1 MLVNTAIMSEIF
13 QISLWNFF
21 KLSIMSSIFFYW
33 IPQYVFPQ
41 YIVKDKLDK
50 IMFNILYMLTF
61 ILLSIPAMVQFHI
74 FSFPLFLLL
83 LFFFKGF
90 FLYFFEKR
98 NYTDELIDSFR
109 KVLIKVLDIIDNF
122 YINWKVHRKKAP
134 RYHLSRI
141 QTFLLPESLFTLL
154 TYFIFIYCIY
164 IISLGG
170 FISYADAVPDTVQFV
185 EWVHSFHENI
195 LFKDGKTPGA
205 DFYGQATFVFFL
217 QIISG
222 IDSIVLFNIYPALLV
237 FFVLFG
243 LYYVVYKITFSRYSA
258 AFSVFLFGVIFLS
271 PLAHT
276 ILGYLYQTELPNMV
290 EWNGLSF
297 YLVWLSDVL
306 NYTPSPAI
314 EIAHIPYERYS
325 AGLAYELSSSMFLLN
340 NYFITRIFTHRGK
353 DNILLYAITLFLV
366 FTFHGGGAIYLVV
379 SNIFIFIA
387 AVLFGKFHWQT
398 FKQGLI
404 AIFIVAIL
412 GNLWTLSVIKYGIPQ
427 DFGAAAPF
435 LDTLFSTKESV
446 KNITDGGEI
455 LEIILLNKIQV
466 SIVFAML
473 LLPFLSIFRKRKFL
487 YLSMSLTI
495 LAVMLIYFAPNLGLP
510 RAVKQT
516 RAAEYLLSVFAMGS
530 GIYFYFFVVKPLS
543 YFKHIYLK
551 YSALFISV
559 VVVVITITQVPRWID
574 TNRFMRQT
582 NSIGY
587 NDLAYIIYKI
597 SKENQPFSWSVVS
610 YVQSYP
616 KLLGKAYHINTTE
629 FLLNYNPSDSEL
641 KIMSK
646 KIYIFVENSANQ
658 FKGTGEWYYRW
669 RPQVQEELKQWIN
682 FYLVTHDNISVYY
695 QNNIVTVYEIDNSE
709 YVIKENKRLTKL
721 KKLQK
726 KEFQWN

>member
-1 MLVNTAIMSEIF
+1 MLINTAIMSDIF
-13 QISLWNFF
+13 QISIWNFF

-33 IPQYVFPQ
+33 VPQYIFPQ
-41 YIVKDKLDK
+41 YMVKDKLDK
-50 IMFNILYMLTF
+50 VIFNILYMLTF
-61 ILLSIPAMVQFHI
+61 VLFTIPILVQFHV

-83 LFFFKGF
+83 LLLLKSIL
-90 FLYFFEKR
+90 LYHFEKI
-98 NYTDELIDSFR
+98 NYIDELVSSFR
-109 KVLIKVLDIIDNF
+109 SLLIKILDFIDNF
-122 YINWKVHRKKAP
+122 YLSFKRRKKIAP
-134 RYHLSRI
+134 TYHLTFI
-141 QTFLLPESLFTLL
+141 QMLLLPESLLRIL
-154 TYFIFIYCIY
+154 TYFIFVYCIY

-170 FISYADAVPDTVQFV
+170 FISYADAVPDTAQFV

-205 DFYGQATFVFFL
+205 DFYGQATFIFFL
-217 QIISG
+217 QTISG
-222 IDSIVLFNIYPALLV
+222 IDSVVLFNIYPALLV

-243 LYYVVYKITFSRYSA
+243 MYYIVYKMTSSRYSA
-258 AFSVFLFGVIFLS
+258 LFSVVLFGIIFLS

-276 ILGYLYQTELPNMV
+276 ILGYLYQTDVPNIV
-290 EWNGLSF
+290 HWHGLSF
-297 YLVWLSDVL
+297 YLVWLSDVI
-306 NYTPSPAI
+306 NNSPSPAI
-314 EIAHIPYERYS
+314 EIAHIPFERYS

-340 NYFITRIFTHRGK
+340 NYFIIRIFTHRGK
-353 DNILLYAITLFLV
+353 GNVLLYAITLFLV

-387 AVLFGKFHWQT
+387 AILFGKFHWQT
-398 FKQGLI
+398 FKQGLL

-446 KNITDGGEI
+446 KNVTDGGEV
-455 LEIILLNKIQV
+455 LEIILVNKIQL

-473 LLPFLSIFRKRKFL
+473 LLPLFSIFTKRKFL
-487 YLSMSLTI
+487 TFSMSLTI
-495 LAVMLIYFAPNLGLP
+495 LAVMLIYFASNLGLP
-510 RAVKQT
+510 RAAKQT
-516 RAAEYLLSVFAMGS
+516 RAAEYLLSVFAMGG
-530 GIYFYFFVVKPLS
+530 GIYFYLFIAKPLS
-543 YFKHIYLK
+543 YLRHIYFK
-551 YSALFISV
+551 YLAFFIS
-559 VVVVITITQVPRWID
+559 TIIIIVTIVQTPKWIE

-597 SKENQPFSWSVVS
+597 SRENQPFSWSVVS

-616 KLLGKAYHINTTE
+616 KLLGKAYHINTTD
-629 FLLNYNPSDSEL
+629 FLLSYNPSDTYL
-641 KIMSK
+641 RVMSNK
-646 KIYIFVENSANQ
+646 VYIFVENSANK

-682 FYLVTHDNISVYY
+682 LYLTTHNNMSVYY

-709 YVIKENKRLTKL
+709 YVKIENKRLNRLKRL
-721 KKLQK
+721 KKGD
-726 KEFQWN
+726 F